1 MRQVSINSICTLS
14 VTAAIVAVITVLVI
28 YVSTSSYRMVAGV
41 QTEALDEASKIVARS
56 AEIYI
61 NQSIDVA
68 SILAR
73 QKPVQDAFA
82 GQPEAAQE
90 LLRGYVKAL
99 PGYWSFLLFDLKGRI
114 VAGVN
119 ADMADLTGGDRAD
132 RDYARQIFSGK
143 DVALSES
150 VMKAASGDVLI
161 YVVARAVH
169 GSKGEVLGAVA
180 VCPRW
185 TDFTEKTIDP
195 IRLGRRG
202 YGFTLDKSGRFIS
215 HSMDKKLL
223 LQDYSKETFIRDA
236 LAKGSGTFEYEWKGE
251 DKFMS
256 VAKVPSTGWLVCMS
270 AYDSELT
277 APAADQRTVL
287 YVVGICAVLLLT
299 LVIRFVNG
307 RLVFGP
313 LQRLTDYTEAVAGG
327 DFKAEL
333 TGRYRAEMQRFASN
347 LCAMVDELKK
357 RLGFAQGVLN
367 GIPTPCYIVDSNF
380 TITWLNEQ
388 VCSLLD
394 KPDSK
399 DAYLGQRSGQ
409 FSRGDANHETLS
421 DRAIK
426 EGKPL
431 NREFDLATQ
440 TGKQLRVSVQ
450 TTPFYDLDGRMLGSI
465 TFWTDLTEIYGQKT
479 RIEAQNTAIAQTAVE
494 VSQVAESIAT
504 ASQQLSRQVAHSS
517 QGAREQRGRVSD
529 TANAVEE
536 MNATI
541 LEVARSASA
550 TSENAERAK
559 HKAQDGAKLV
569 EEVGVAVESIRAE
582 AGQMTDSMRRLGEQA
597 QGIGAI
603 MGVISDIADQ
613 TNLLALNAAI
623 EAARA
628 GDAGR
633 GFAVV
638 ADEVRKLAEK
648 TAHATTEVRTAI
660 SGIQS
665 GTNTAAAQM
674 DAAAERVAEATGL
687 AQRSGEALAEIV
699 EMVESAGDQ
708 VRSIATAAEQQ
719 SATSEE
725 INRAVS
731 SISVIASETDE
742 AMAQSTE
749 AVEALVTQTKKL
761 EQLIAALRS
770 S

>member
-1 MRQVSINSICTLS
+1 MRQISISTICTLS
-14 VTAAIVAVITVLVI
+14 ITAAVVGIIAVLVL

-41 QTEALDEASKIVARS
+41 QTEALDQTSKIVARS
-56 AEIYI
+56 AEMYI
-61 NQSIDVA
+61 QQSVDVA
-68 SILAR
+68 TILAR
-73 QKPVQDAFA
+73 QNAVIKAFE
-82 GQPEAAQE
+82 GQPQEAQT
-90 LLRGYVKAL
+90 LLSGYVKSL
-99 PGYWSFLLFDLKGRI
+99 PGYWSFFAFDLNGRI
-114 VAGVN
+114 VAGIN
-119 ADMADLTGGDRAD
+119 ADNVDITGGNRAD

-150 VMKAASGDVLI
+150 VMKATSGDVLI
-161 YVVARAVH
+161 YVAAKAVR
-169 GSKGEVLGAVA
+169 GKDGALLGAVA

-202 YGFTLDKSGRFIS
+202 YGFTIDQSGRFIS

-236 LAKGSGTFEYEWKGE
+236 LAKGNGTFTYVWKGE

-256 VAKVPSTGWLVCMS
+256 VATVPSTGWIVCMS
-270 AYDSELT
+270 AYDTELT
-277 APAADQRTVL
+277 APAAAQRTVL
-287 YVVGICAVLLLT
+287 YIVGVCAVILLN
-299 LVIRFVNG
+299 VILAILSKQ
-307 RLVFGP
+307 LVFNP
-313 LQRLTDYTEAVAGG
+313 LQRLTDFTEAVAQGN
-327 DFKAEL
+327 FKATL
-333 TGRYRAEMQRFASN
+333 SGKYRAEMLRFSEH
-347 LCAMVDELKK
+347 LCVMVDELKK

-367 GIPTPCYIVDSNF
+367 GIPTPCYIVGSDF
-380 TITWLNEQ
+380 KLLWLNDQ
-388 VCSLLD
+388 VCSLLG
-394 KPDSK
+394 KPEPKDS
-399 DAYLGQRSGQ
+399 YLGMRSGQ
-409 FSRGDANHETLS
+409 FSRGDDSHETLS

-426 EGKPL
+426 ERKAL
-431 NREFDLATQ
+431 NRELDFTTPA
-440 TGKQLRVSVQ
+440 GKQLRVSVQ
-450 TTPFYDLDGRMLGSI
+450 TTPFYDLDGGMLGSI
-465 TFWTDLTEIYGQKT
+465 TFWTDLTELYGQKT
-479 RIEAQNTAIAQTAVE
+479 RIEAQNAAIAQTAVE
-494 VSQVAESIAT
+494 VSHVAENIAT

-550 TSENAERAK
+550 TSENADKAK
-559 HKAQDGAKLV
+559 HKAQDGARLV
-569 EEVGVAVESIRAE
+569 EDVGAAVESIRAE

-674 DAAAERVAEATGL
+674 DAAAERVAQATGL

-699 EMVESAGDQ
+699 SMVESAGDQ

-742 AMAQSTE
+742 AMAQSTQ
-749 AVEALVTQTKKL
+749 AVEALVTQAKKL

-770 S
+770 N

>member
-1 MRQVSINSICTLS
+1 MRQISINTICTLS
-14 VTAAIVAVITVLVI
+14 VTAAVVAVITVLVV

-41 QTEALDEASKIVARS
+41 QTEALNETSKIVARS

-61 NQSIDVA
+61 QQSVDVA
-68 SILAR
+68 TILSR
-73 QKPVQDAFA
+73 QEPVLKAFY
-82 GQPEAAQE
+82 GQPQEAQE
-90 LLRGYVKAL
+90 LLTSYVKSL

-119 ADMADLTGGDRAD
+119 SDMGDLTGGNRAD

-143 DVALSES
+143 DMALSES
-150 VMKAASGDVLI
+150 VMKATSGDVLI
-161 YVVARAVH
+161 YVAAKAVR
-169 GSKGEVLGAVA
+169 GKDGALLGAVA

-202 YGFTLDKSGRFIS
+202 YGFTIDQTGRFIS

-223 LQDYSKETFIRDA
+223 LQDYSKEKFIQDA
-236 LAKGSGTFEYEWKGE
+236 LAKGSGTFSYEWKGE

-256 VAKVPSTGWLVCMS
+256 VAKIPATGWLVCMS

-277 APAADQRTVL
+277 APAANQRYVL
-287 YVVGICAVLLLT
+287 YMVGVGAVILLT
-299 LVIRFVNG
+299 LVIRIVN
-307 RLVFGP
+307 RKLVFAP
-313 LQRLTDYTEAVAGG
+313 LQQLTDFTESVARG
-327 DFKAEL
+327 DFKAVL
-333 TGRYRAEMQRFASN
+333 AGKYRAEMKRFAGH
-347 LCAMVDELKK
+347 LCTMVDELKK

-367 GIPTPCYIVDSNF
+367 GIPTPCYIVDSDF
-380 TITWLNEQ
+380 KVTWLNDQ
-388 VCSLLD
+388 ICSLLD
-394 KPDSK
+394 KPDPK
-399 DAYLGQRSGQ
+399 DTYLGQRSGL
-409 FSRGDANHETLS
+409 FTRGDATRETLS

-426 EGKPL
+426 ERKAL
-431 NREFDLATQ
+431 NQEFDYAAQ
-440 TGKQLRVSVQ
+440 SGKELRVSVQ
-450 TTPFYDLDGRMLGSI
+450 TTPFYDLDNRMLGSI

-479 RIEAQNTAIAQTAVE
+479 RIEAQNAAIAQTAVE
-494 VSQVAESIAT
+494 VSQVAENIAT
-504 ASQQLSRQVAHSS
+504 ASQQLSEQIAHSS
-517 QGAREQRGRVSD
+517 QGAREQSGRVSD

-550 TSENAERAK
+550 TSENAEKAK
-559 HKAQDGAKLV
+559 LKAQDGARLV
-569 EEVGVAVESIRAE
+569 EEVSAAVQSIRNA
-582 AGQMTDSMRRLGEQA
+582 AGQMTDSMHSLGEQA
-597 QGIGAI
+597 QSIGAI
-603 MGVISDIADQ
+603 MAVISDIADQ

-628 GDAGR
+628 GEAGR

-660 SGIQS
+660 SGIQN

-674 DAAAERVAEATGL
+674 DAAADRVAQATGL

-731 SISVIASETDE
+731 SINAIATETDD

-749 AVEALVTQTKKL
+749 AVEALVAQTKKL

>member
-1 MRQVSINSICTLS
+1 
-14 VTAAIVAVITVLVI
+14 
-28 YVSTSSYRMVAGV
+28 
-41 QTEALDEASKIVARS
+41 
-56 AEIYI
+56 
-61 NQSIDVA
+61 
-68 SILAR
+68 
-73 QKPVQDAFA
+73 
-82 GQPEAAQE
+82 
-90 LLRGYVKAL
+90 
-99 PGYWSFLLFDLKGRI
+99 
-114 VAGVN
+114 
-119 ADMADLTGGDRAD
+119 
-132 RDYARQIFSGK
+132 
-143 DVALSES
+143 
-150 VMKAASGDVLI
+150 MKATSADVLI
-161 YVVARAVH
+161 YVAAKAVR
-169 GSKGEVLGAVA
+169 GKDGALLGAVA

-202 YGFTLDKSGRFIS
+202 YGFTIDQSGRFIS

-223 LQDYSKETFIRDA
+223 LQDYSKEKFIQDA
-236 LAKGSGTFEYEWKGE
+236 LAKGSGTFSYEWKGE

-256 VAKVPSTGWLVCMS
+256 VAKIPATGWLVCMS

-277 APAADQRTVL
+277 APAADQRSVL
-287 YVVGICAVLLLT
+287 YMVGVGAVILLT
-299 LVIRFVNG
+299 LVIRIVN
-307 RLVFGP
+307 RKLVFAP
-313 LQRLTDYTEAVAGG
+313 LQQLTDFTEAVAQG
-327 DFKAEL
+327 DFKAVL
-333 TGRYRAEMQRFASN
+333 AGKYRAEMKRFAGH
-347 LCAMVDELKK
+347 LCTMVDELKK

-367 GIPTPCYIVDSNF
+367 GIPTPCYIVDSDF
-380 TITWLNEQ
+380 KVTWLNDQ
-388 VCSLLD
+388 ICNLLG
-394 KPDSK
+394 KPDPK
-399 DAYLGQRSGQ
+399 DTYLGQRSGL
-409 FSRGDANHETLS
+409 FTRGDATRETFS

-426 EGKPL
+426 ERKAL
-431 NREFDLATQ
+431 NQEFDYATQ
-440 TGKQLRVSVQ
+440 SGKELRISVQ
-450 TTPFYDLDGRMLGSI
+450 TTPFYDLDNRMLGSI

-479 RIEAQNTAIAQTAVE
+479 RIEAQNAAIAQTAVE
-494 VSQVAESIAT
+494 VSQVAENIAT
-504 ASQQLSRQVAHSS
+504 ASQQLSQQIAHSS
-517 QGAREQRGRVSD
+517 EGAREQSGRVSD

-550 TSENAERAK
+550 TSENAEKAK
-559 HKAQDGAKLV
+559 LKAQDGARLV
-569 EEVGVAVESIRAE
+569 EEVSAAVLSIRNE
-582 AGQMTDSMRRLGEQA
+582 AGQMTDSMRSLGEQA

-628 GDAGR
+628 GEAGR

-660 SGIQS
+660 GGIQS

-674 DAAAERVAEATGL
+674 DTAVERVTLATGL

-731 SISVIASETDE
+731 SISVIASETDN

-749 AVEALVTQTKKL
+749 AVEALVAQTKKL

>member
-1 MRQVSINSICTLS
+1 MRQISINTICTLS
-14 VTAAIVAVITVLVI
+14 VTAAVVAVITVLVV

-41 QTEALDEASKIVARS
+41 QTEALNETSKIVARS

-61 NQSIDVA
+61 QQSVDVA
-68 SILAR
+68 TILSR
-73 QKPVQDAFA
+73 QEPVLKAFS
-82 GQPEAAQE
+82 GQPQEAQE
-90 LLRGYVKAL
+90 LLTSYVKSL

-119 ADMADLTGGDRAD
+119 SDMGDLTGGNRAD

-143 DVALSES
+143 DMALSES
-150 VMKAASGDVLI
+150 VMKATSADVLI
-161 YVVARAVH
+161 YVAAKAVR
-169 GSKGEVLGAVA
+169 GKDGALLGAVA

-202 YGFTLDKSGRFIS
+202 YGFTIDQSGRFIS

-223 LQDYSKETFIRDA
+223 LQDYSKEKFIQDA
-236 LAKGSGTFEYEWKGE
+236 LAKGSGTFSYEWKGE

-256 VAKVPSTGWLVCMS
+256 VAKIPATGWLVCMS

-277 APAADQRTVL
+277 APAANQRYVL
-287 YVVGICAVLLLT
+287 YMVGVGAVILLT
-299 LVIRFVNG
+299 LVIRIVN
-307 RLVFGP
+307 RKLVFAP
-313 LQRLTDYTEAVAGG
+313 LQQLTDFTESVARG
-327 DFKAEL
+327 DFKAVL
-333 TGRYRAEMQRFASN
+333 AGKYRAEMKRFAGH
-347 LCAMVDELKK
+347 LCTMVDELKK

-367 GIPTPCYIVDSNF
+367 GIPTPCYIVDSDF
-380 TITWLNEQ
+380 KVTWLNDQ
-388 VCSLLD
+388 ICSLLD
-394 KPDSK
+394 KQDPK
-399 DAYLGQRSGQ
+399 DAYLGQRSGL
-409 FSRGDANHETLS
+409 FTRGDATRETLS

-426 EGKPL
+426 ERKAL
-431 NREFDLATQ
+431 NQEFDYAAQ
-440 TGKQLRVSVQ
+440 SGKELRVSVQ
-450 TTPFYDLDGRMLGSI
+450 TTPFYDLDNRMLGSI

-479 RIEAQNTAIAQTAVE
+479 RIEAQNAAIAQTAAE
-494 VSQVAESIAT
+494 VSQVAENIAT
-504 ASQQLSRQVAHSS
+504 ASQQLSEQIAHSS
-517 QGAREQRGRVSD
+517 QGAREQSGRVSD

-550 TSENAERAK
+550 TSENAEKAK
-559 HKAQDGAKLV
+559 LKAQDGARLV
-569 EEVGVAVESIRAE
+569 EEVSIAVQSIRNA
-582 AGQMTDSMRRLGEQA
+582 AGQMTDSMHSLGEQA
-597 QGIGAI
+597 QSIGAI
-603 MGVISDIADQ
+603 MAVISDIADQ

-628 GDAGR
+628 GEAGR

-660 SGIQS
+660 SGIQN
-665 GTNTAAAQM
+665 GTNTAATQM
-674 DAAAERVAEATGL
+674 DAAAERVAQATGL

-731 SISVIASETDE
+731 SINVIATETDD

-749 AVEALVTQTKKL
+749 AVEALVAQTKKL

>member
-1 MRQVSINSICTLS
+1 MRQISISTICTLS
-14 VTAAIVAVITVLVI
+14 ITAAVVGIIAVLVL

-41 QTEALDEASKIVARS
+41 QTEALDQTSKIVARS
-56 AEIYI
+56 AEMYI
-61 NQSIDVA
+61 QQSVDVA
-68 SILAR
+68 TILAR
-73 QKPVQDAFA
+73 QNAVIKAFE
-82 GQPEAAQE
+82 GQPQEAQT
-90 LLRGYVKAL
+90 LLSGYVKSL
-99 PGYWSFLLFDLKGRI
+99 PGYWSFFAFDLNGRI
-114 VAGVN
+114 VAGIN
-119 ADMADLTGGDRAD
+119 ADNVDITGGNRAD

-150 VMKAASGDVLI
+150 VMKATSGDVLI
-161 YVVARAVH
+161 YVAAKAVR
-169 GSKGEVLGAVA
+169 GKDGALLGAVA

-202 YGFTLDKSGRFIS
+202 YGFTIDQSGRFIS

-223 LQDYSKETFIRDA
+223 LQDYSKEKFIQDA
-236 LAKGSGTFEYEWKGE
+236 LAKGSGTFSYVWKGE

-256 VAKVPSTGWLVCMS
+256 VATVPATGWLVCMS
-270 AYDSELT
+270 AYDAELT
-277 APAADQRTVL
+277 APAADQRWVL
-287 YVVGICAVLLLT
+287 YIIGLGAAILLNIVLG
-299 LVIRFVNG
+299 VISKK
-307 RLVFGP
+307 LVFGP
-313 LQRLTDYTEAVAGG
+313 LQRISDFTEAVAQG
-327 DFKAEL
+327 DFKATL
-333 TGRYRAEMQRFASN
+333 SGKYRAEMRRFAEH
-347 LCAMVDELKK
+347 LCVMVDELKK

-367 GIPTPCYIVDSNF
+367 GIPTPCYIVGSDF
-380 TITWLNEQ
+380 KITWLNEQ
-388 VCSLLD
+388 ACSLLD
-394 KPDSK
+394 KPDPK
-399 DAYLGQRSGQ
+399 DTYLGQRSGL
-409 FSRGDANHETLS
+409 FSWGDANHETLS

-426 EGKPL
+426 ERKAL
-431 NREFDLATQ
+431 SREFDYTAQ
-440 TGKQLRVSVQ
+440 SGKQLRVSVQ

-479 RIEAQNTAIAQTAVE
+479 RIESQNAAIAQTAVE
-494 VSQVAESIAT
+494 VSQVAENIAT
-504 ASQQLSRQVAHSS
+504 ASQQLSQQIAHSS
-517 QGAREQRGRVSD
+517 EGAREQSARVSD

-550 TSENAERAK
+550 TSENAEKAK
-559 HKAQDGAKLV
+559 LKAQDGARLV
-569 EEVGVAVESIRAE
+569 EEVSAAVLSIRNE
-582 AGQMTDSMRRLGEQA
+582 AGQMTDSMRSLGEQA

-628 GDAGR
+628 GEAGR

-660 SGIQS
+660 GGIQS

-674 DAAAERVAEATGL
+674 DAAVERVTLATGL

-699 EMVESAGDQ
+699 GMVESAGDQ

-731 SISVIASETDE
+731 SISVIASETDN

-749 AVEALVTQTKKL
+749 AVEALVVQTKKL
-761 EQLIAALRS
+761 EQLIATLRS

>member
-1 MRQVSINSICTLS
+1 MS
-14 VTAAIVAVITVLVI
+14 VTAAVIAVITVLVI

-41 QTEALDEASKIVARS
+41 QTEALSETSKIVARS

-61 NQSIDVA
+61 QQSVDVA
-68 SILAR
+68 TILSR
-73 QKPVQDAFA
+73 QEPVLKAFA
-82 GQPEAAQE
+82 GQPQEAQE
-90 LLRGYVKAL
+90 LLISYVKSL

-119 ADMADLTGGDRAD
+119 SDMGDLTGGNRAD

-150 VMKAASGDVLI
+150 VMKATSSDVLI
-161 YVVARAVH
+161 YVAAKAVR
-169 GSKGEVLGAVA
+169 GKDGALLGAVA

-202 YGFTLDKSGRFIS
+202 YGFTIDQNGRFIS

-223 LQDYSKETFIRDA
+223 LQDYSKEKFIQDA
-236 LAKGSGTFEYEWKGE
+236 LAKGSGTFSYEWKGE

-256 VAKVPSTGWLVCMS
+256 VAKIPATGWVVCMS

-277 APAADQRTVL
+277 APAAEQRTVL
-287 YVVGICAVLLLT
+287 YMVGVGAVLLLV
-299 LVIRFVNG
+299 LVIRVVNR
-307 RLVFGP
+307 RLVFAP
-313 LQRLTDYTEAVAGG
+313 LQRLTDFTAAVARG
-327 DFKAEL
+327 DFKAVL
-333 TGRYRAEMQRFASN
+333 AGRYRAEMQRFAGD
-347 LCAMVDELKK
+347 LCVMVDELKK
-357 RLGFAQGVLN
+357 RLGFAQGVLD
-367 GIPTPCYIVDSNF
+367 GIPTPCFIVGSDF
-380 TITWLNEQ
+380 KVTWLNAQ
-388 VCSLLD
+388 VCDLLG
-394 KPDSK
+394 KPDPK
-399 DAYLGQRSGQ
+399 DTYLGQRSGQ
-409 FSRGDANHETLS
+409 FTRGDASHETLS
-421 DRAIK
+421 DTAIK
-426 EGKPL
+426 ERRSLSREHDFTTPSGK
-431 NREFDLATQ
+431 R
-440 TGKQLRVSVQ
+440 LRVSVQ
-450 TTPFYDLDGRMLGSI
+450 TTPFFDLDGGMLGSI
-465 TFWTDLTEIYGQKT
+465 SFWTDLTEIYGQKT
-479 RIEAQNTAIAQTAVE
+479 RIEAQNAAIAQTAVE
-494 VSQVAESIAT
+494 VSQVAENIAT
-504 ASQQLSRQVAHSS
+504 ASQQLSRQIAHSS
-517 QGAREQRGRVSD
+517 QGAREQSGRVSD

-550 TSENAERAK
+550 TSENAEKAK
-559 HKAQDGAKLV
+559 LKAQDGARLV
-569 EEVGVAVESIRAE
+569 EEVSAAVQSIRDE
-582 AGQMTDSMRRLGEQA
+582 AGQMIDSMRGLGEQA

-628 GDAGR
+628 GEAGR

-660 SGIQS
+660 SGIQN

-674 DAAAERVAEATGL
+674 DAAVERVTQATGL
-687 AQRSGEALAEIV
+687 ALRSGDALAEIV
-699 EMVESAGDQ
+699 DMVESAGDQ

-731 SISVIASETDE
+731 SISVIASETDT

-749 AVEALVTQTKKL
+749 AVDALVAQTRKL

-770 S
+770 GDGAASA